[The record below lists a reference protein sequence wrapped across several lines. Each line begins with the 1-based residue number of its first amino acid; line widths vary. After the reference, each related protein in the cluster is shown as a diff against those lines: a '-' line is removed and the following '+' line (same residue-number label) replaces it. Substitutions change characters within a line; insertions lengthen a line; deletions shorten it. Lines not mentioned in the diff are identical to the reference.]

1 MEVVQIG
8 GYEKPENPIILRI
21 VQKVGF
27 PIDGARVNYEAP
39 TIAGFL
45 AIESQDVRHATQYIA
60 LDNIASFTVLTEES
74 YNITAAFP
82 VQKVKAQVER

>member
-1 MEVVQIG
+1 MEVVQVG
-8 GYEKPENPIILRI
+8 GCEKPENPILLRI

-82 VQKVKAQVER
+82 ELKVKTREY

>member
-1 MEVVQIG
+1 MKVVQVG
-8 GYEKPENPIILRI
+8 GYEKPENPILLRI

-45 AIESQDVRHATQYIA
+45 AIESQDVKHAT
-60 LDNIASFTVLTEES
+60 
-74 YNITAAFP
+74 
-82 VQKVKAQVER
+82 